1 MNYGYARISRKSQ
14 SIERQVRN
22 IKAEY
27 PDACIVE
34 EAFTGTKLQGR
45 KGLDKILKAVKTG
58 DTIIFDSAS
67 RMSRNAAEAV
77 ELYED
82 LFNRGVD
89 LVFLKEPQINTS
101 VYREA
106 LQRKIS
112 VSVDTGSTATDTCI
126 TAIIDALNRFSV
138 DLAKDQIRI
147 CFEQA
152 QKEVDD
158 LHVRTSEGIREKKE
172 RNKRILAG
180 LEEGELT
187 QIGQREGAKLV
198 TRKSIEAKE
207 KIKKYSR
214 DFDGSLNDPEVIKL
228 TGISRNSYYTYKR
241 QLREEIAL

>member
-22 IKAEY
+22 IRGAY

-138 DLAKDQIRI
+138 DLAKDQIAL
-147 CFEQA
+147 CFAQA

-158 LHVRTSEGIREKKE
+158 LHARTAEGMQTARLNGK
-172 RNKRILAG
+172 
-180 LEEGELT
+180 

-207 KIKKYSR
+207 KIRKYSR
-214 DFDGSLNDPEVIKL
+214 DFDGSLNDPEVIQL
-228 TGISRNSYYTYKR
+228 TGISRNSYYKYKA